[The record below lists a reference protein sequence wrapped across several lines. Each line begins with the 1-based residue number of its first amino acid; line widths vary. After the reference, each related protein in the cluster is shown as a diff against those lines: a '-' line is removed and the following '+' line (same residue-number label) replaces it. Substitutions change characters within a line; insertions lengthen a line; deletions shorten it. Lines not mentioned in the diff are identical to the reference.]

1 MKFCTSD
8 SYSSRDYV
16 EQKLSSQTN
25 KLPFCIHLNKKT
37 WKESHLEQPKEN
49 SLHLNYIMLVCKHVF
64 SEA

>member
-49 SLHLNYIMLVCKHVF
+49 IFTPKLCYASL
-64 SEA
+64 